1 MARRWSK
8 EKRTIYGKWRSYK
21 KRLKNFGEKYGIDT
35 GKGISYSGFSEIY
48 RNREQEVSEGTRKS
62 VGDVGGYLIQRADNP
77 KVLYKKYKERL
88 EKRVDYLISRGI
100 SPNDAFPVD
109 FENFKQSYSEYRSDF
124 EKEVEKGE
132 RTQRGDIIGRMV
144 SDQVY
149 KMSSK
154 QYEETMRAIKEYN
167 EHFPEK
173 AIELP
178 ENFNPNSI
186 YYQMKIRQ
194 GDYLQEAGWWDLVES
209 KRQEYYK
216 KYLETYKGDKIQ
228 ARRAANRE
236 VRKTLYGSP
245 I

>member
-1 MARRWSK
+1 MAKRWSR
-8 EKRTIYGKWRSYK
+8 EKKTIYGKWRSYQ
-21 KRLKNFGEKYGIDT
+21 KRLKSFGRKYGIDT
-35 GKGISYSGFSEIY
+35 GKGMSYSGFSELY
-48 RNREQEVSEGTRKS
+48 RTREQEVREGTRKS
-62 VGDVGGYLIQRADNP
+62 VGDVGAYLIKRADNP
-77 KVLYKKYKERL
+77 KVLYKRYQEKL
-88 EKRVDYLISRGI
+88 EKRVDYLIARGL
-100 SPNDAFPVD
+100 SPVD
-109 FENFKQSYSEYRSDF
+109 AIPESFDKFKQDYAEYRADL
-124 EKEVEKGE
+124 EKEIEKGE
-132 RTQRGDIIGRMV
+132 RTQMGDIIGRMV

-154 QYEETMRAIKEYN
+154 QYEETVRAIQEYN
-167 EHFPEK
+167 EKFPER

-209 KRQEYYK
+209 KREEFYK
-216 KYLETYKGDKIQ
+216 KYLEAYHGDKIQ

-236 VRKTLYGSP
+236 VRRTLYGSP